1 MQLPIWL
8 CCCSMRFPALGHV
21 VEYVDEIFEDRFM
34 LELLLLGGNP
44 ALIVAWS
51 VGLAKIVMLIL
62 ACIP

>member
-1 MQLPIWL
+1 
-8 CCCSMRFPALGHV
+8 MRFPALGHV

-34 LELLLLGGNP
+34 LELLRLGGNP

-62 ACIP
+62 ACLP